1 MRKSPV
7 ELVIL
12 TIGIVMLTIF
22 QMVGII
28 YSIYLL
34 NTSSKFVE
42 FTGSVSPN
50 AILALGLESKAYI
63 SLCMS
68 LALCI
73 SSILLLRPKNIFRV
87 TFVGLFTA
95 LSLLDYLL
103 TGSIFYLVIKSIF
116 IFIFVVILF
125 NPRTNRFYKII

>member
-34 NTSSKFVE
+34 STSSKFVE
-42 FTGSVSPN
+42 FAGSVSSN
-50 AILALGLESKAYI
+50 AILELGLESKAYI

-73 SSILLLRPKNIFRV
+73 SAILLLRPKNIFRV

-116 IFIFVVILF
+116 IFIFVVVLF

>member
-1 MRKSPV
+1 
-7 ELVIL
+7 
-12 TIGIVMLTIF
+12 MLTIF

-34 NTSSKFVE
+34 STSSKFVE
-42 FTGSVSPN
+42 FAGSVSSN
-50 AILALGLESKAYI
+50 AILELGLESKAYI

-73 SSILLLRPKNIFRV
+73 SAILLLRPKNIFRV

-116 IFIFVVILF
+116 IFIFVVVLF